1 MTSRPRNDE
10 SHISQPPLQP
20 SRHSTQMPD
29 IGTTLRERLKV
40 SVAVL
45 AFGLLKFIRFSSW
58 SVCDAETA
66 CRKSQM
72 NQGGRTRGRTTT
84 IHHTSSDQSLATV
97 CHYKTLLELP

>member
-1 MTSRPRNDE
+1 
-10 SHISQPPLQP
+10 
-20 SRHSTQMPD
+20 MPD

-58 SVCDAETA
+58 SVGDAETA
-66 CRKSQM
+66 CRKWQTD
-72 NQGGRTRGRTTT
+72 QGDHTCGRTTT

-97 CHYKTLLELP
+97 CHHTTQYQLRSRTKFAK